1 MIERKSI
8 AGFDWL
14 IFFAICALL
23 GISVL
28 TLYSLAP
35 AQVASGRTPLFVKQ
49 TYWILIGWM
58 AFLMMAWVD
67 YHVLIR
73 FAWPLYGITLLLLV
87 GVLLTGRV
95 VQGAQRW
102 ISLGFFSV
110 QPSEIAKV
118 TLLLILAKHFS
129 DHAGKTG
136 LSFGQIL
143 RPGLLLAVPALLILK
158 QPDLGTA
165 VAISSVFLVML
176 FVLGLRSKLFIYA
189 TLFSILAFPF
199 FWLFFWNHLK
209 DYQKARLLTFITP
222 TSDPM
227 GAGYHITQSRI
238 AIGSG
243 QLTGKGLFG
252 GTQSQL
258 KFLPEGHTDFI
269 FAVFSEAWGFRGIVV
284 LFILFL
290 VVLLWGIEIAC
301 KAKDL
306 LGTLLAVGILGLLS
320 CYFLVNVSMTLGVM
334 PTVGIPLPLVSYGG
348 TALVTTMGLLGLLFN
363 VKLRRFMLFY

>member
-1 MIERKSI
+1 MVDRKSI

-14 IFFAICALL
+14 AFFVINALL

-35 AQVASGRTPLFVKQ
+35 ASWSAGRTPFFIKQ
-49 TYWILIGWM
+49 TQWILVGWA

-67 YHVLIR
+67 YHVITR
-73 FAWPLYGITLLLLV
+73 FAHPLYGITLLMLV
-87 GVLLTGRV
+87 LVLSVGRV

-102 ISLGFFSV
+102 LSFSFLSI
-110 QPSEIAKV
+110 QPSEVAKV
-118 TLLLILAKHFS
+118 SLLFVLAKHFS
-129 DHAGKTG
+129 DHVGKTG
-136 LSFGQIL
+136 LSFRQML
-143 RPGLLLAVPALLILK
+143 VPGLLLAVPTILILK

-165 VAISSVFLVML
+165 LAISSVFLSMV
-176 FVLGLRSKLFIYA
+176 FVLGLRSRFLIYS
-189 TLFSILAFPF
+189 TLFSAMGLPF
-199 FWLFFWNHLK
+199 LWMFFWNHLK
-209 DYQKARLLTFITP
+209 GYQKDRLLTFINP
-222 TSDPM
+222 GSDPM
-227 GAGYHITQSRI
+227 GTGYHIAQSRI

-269 FAVFSEAWGFRGIVV
+269 FSVFSEEWGFVGVVTLFV
-284 LFILFL
+284 LFLIL
-290 VVLLWGIEIAC
+290 LLWGVEIAY

-306 LGTLLAVGILGLLS
+306 LGTLLAVGVLGLLS
-320 CYFLVNVSMTLGVM
+320 CYFLTNVSMTLGVM